1 MSNSLAL
8 IETYV
13 ESGFGIGLSLAIPRY
28 KLSAGI
34 RAVPLDGFTPVT
46 LAALW
51 PGKTTPLVQAF
62 LDELRH
68 RAQGLTN

>member
-1 MSNSLAL
+1 
-8 IETYV
+8 
-13 ESGFGIGLSLAIPRY
+13 
-28 KLSAGI
+28 
-34 RAVPLDGFTPVT
+34 